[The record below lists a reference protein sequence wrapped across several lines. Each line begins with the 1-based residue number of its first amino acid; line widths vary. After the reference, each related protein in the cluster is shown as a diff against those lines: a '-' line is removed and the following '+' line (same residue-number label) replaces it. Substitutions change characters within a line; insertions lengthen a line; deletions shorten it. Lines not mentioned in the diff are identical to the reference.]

1 MFGENG
7 SIWNFS
13 MSLSFSAV
21 GCHITHSCVR
31 TYCFTFEVAKGKLPE
46 NLKCDEHILQG
57 FPSIDSAMFLR
68 ISIQLTLHH
77 YDAYYRYPL
86 GAHFQLIVRLP
97 RLVNKVLVS
106 Q

>member
-1 MFGENG
+1 MSGENG

-21 GCHITHSCVR
+21 GCQNTHSCVR

-57 FPSIDSAMFLR
+57 FPSIDSAR
-68 ISIQLTLHH
+68 ISLQLTIHH

-86 GAHFQLIVRLP
+86 GAHFQFLV
-97 RLVNKVLVS
+97 RLVNKVQVS
-106 Q
+106 